1 MGTKVE
7 AASEREDETGG
18 AGPGAGAERGPDGPT
33 PAARGEEAAAWRQAL
48 EAEAVGAL
56 SGLEDLALVQLSRLP
71 ASYLAVGRLREA
83 EGGVRRAAV
92 ARQVVD
98 FFRQRRLTV
107 YPALYVPTQWA
118 ALEAVLPRASWAERL
133 SPAWGVSRQ
142 LDFQRDAKPQP
153 RRTREW
159 LLALLK
165 GHRAVI
171 DALRGGDL
179 PGHVVLGLCA
189 GIARDVMELLFA
201 SRGEVFADDYS
212 SLAAFAAFT
221 TDGHFAV
228 EDGYSYFELRALAE
242 QAARH
247 QRFLP
252 RDPEAESFATG
263 SAVDT
268 TERLITGLEGYAKAL
283 YTSAEERQRRRRWR
297 LAGIAACGVAVL
309 VGLGLA
315 VRSVWPL
322 APIANQALITAPG
335 GIMGTYYRG
344 VAFERRAF
352 SRVDERIDFDSTG
365 AFDPRL
371 EADRFSIRWRGYLR
385 FSEGGAQQLC
395 VKSDDGGRVR
405 LGGTLIAEDWSDHP
419 ERLACGKVRVRA
431 GWYPLEVEYY
441 DASSRGVVRLQ
452 TGPDLQHLATVPAA
466 ELCCRK

>member
-1 MGTKVE
+1 ME
-7 AASEREDETGG
+7 AVSEREDGTVGAG
-18 AGPGAGAERGPDGPT
+18 AGPEAGTKRSPEGPS

-48 EAEAVGAL
+48 EAEAVAAL

-71 ASYLAVGRLREA
+71 ASYLAVGRQRGA
-83 EGGVRRAAV
+83 EDGARRSVA

-107 YPALYVPTQWA
+107 YPALYAPTSWA
-118 ALEAVLPRASWAERL
+118 ALDTVLPRGSWAERL

-142 LDFQRDAKPQP
+142 LDFQRDAAPQP
-153 RRTREW
+153 RQTRQW

-165 GHRAVI
+165 GHRTVI

-179 PGHVVLGLCA
+179 PGHIVLGICA
-189 GIARDVMELLFA
+189 GIARDVLELLFA
-201 SRGEVFADDYS
+201 TRGEAFADDYS

-221 TDGHFAV
+221 TDGHFAA

-252 RDPEAESFATG
+252 RDAEVESFETG

-268 TERLITGLEGYAKAL
+268 TERLIAGLEGYAKAL
-283 YTSAEERQRRRRWR
+283 YTSAEERQRQRRWR
-297 LAGIAACGVAVL
+297 LAALAVCGAVVL
-309 VGLGLA
+309 VALGLA

-335 GIMGTYYRG
+335 GITGTYYRG
-344 VAFERRAF
+344 VAFEKQAF

-385 FSEGGAQQLC
+385 FPEGGAQQLC
-395 VKSDDGGRVR
+395 IKSDDGGRVR
-405 LGGTLIAEDWSDHP
+405 LGGALIAQDWGDHP

-466 ELCCRK
+466 ELCCR